1 MPLTQ
6 RVTFKVQLQN
16 QNRFQIPKVVRW
28 QYKLEPSQPMRVS
41 LRVFNAGVQ
50 ESFLAKMLPD
60 GRVTIPRLIIVEIM
74 QTMPDLK
81 SNFIEVTLEPI

>member
-28 QYKLEPSQPMRVS
+28 EYKLEPSQVMRIVLGVS
-41 LRVFNAGVQ
+41 GI
-50 ESFLAKMLPD
+50 SFRENFLGKMLPD
-60 GRVTIPRLIIVEIM
+60 GRITVPRIVIV
-74 QTMPDLK
+74 QLQQRMPNLK
-81 SNFIEVTLEPI
+81 DRLVEVSLEPP